1 MPEKRLKW
9 YHGNLEM
16 GEISSSLRDRW
27 HFSIILKMR
36 SMRDDAENNKGF
48 EFNQIYSNRSKRK
61 IDKRKKG

>member
-1 MPEKRLKW
+1 MEI
-9 YHGNLEM
+9 

-61 IDKRKKG
+61 IDKGKKG